1 MIYTMFLL
9 LKAMELDL
17 LSLDSVVKFSNEWN
31 ARLSP
36 LHVLINNAGIF
47 AMGGWFYCNFS
58 CNFELSTLYF
68 RAYRYAYQ

>member
-1 MIYTMFLL
+1 MFLL

-17 LSLDSVVKFSNEWN
+17 LSLDSVARFCNVWN

-47 AMGGWFYCNFS
+47 AMGGWYYSIF
-58 CNFELSTLYF
+58 LAVKL
-68 RAYRYAYQ
+68 